1 LETHDGAETE
11 LALLRLSWFMPSRSV
26 ARKRGMDKGASAHSN
41 EGMFT
46 TLLFK
51 GCVRFALC
59 FLAMAAGVHAQDN
72 PFGGSTRTSGRNPF
86 KDDSGS
92 KPTETNEHVFDV
104 SRVNATRTL
113 ETPARFAKIW
123 AAFRTQHALGSDGE
137 FVREA
142 AATAPDN
149 AETQAAFLRYVAANS
164 PVVRLESEQ
173 KCKACTNGKK
183 PATRGLE
190 VIEVECTKCEG
201 QGSLLVVDNYQLTYT
216 GVVPAKPA
224 PKVAAPAPD
233 GAKPVAEA
241 KPATVPGS
249 RADEYRM
256 LVDRI
261 MVLGKRF
268 NIERDEFS
276 KELKYTPLAFASRS
290 SESPSLNLV
299 VLDEGDV
306 LFYTRYL
313 GRDWIFHDHFSLK
326 VGDKIFDSAKV
337 KPSTKVLR
345 GAVLEL
351 CFYPGKDLPMAEA
364 IANSPQSEVMIRL
377 FGSEG
382 NATRELEKDEKSAFR
397 DAFEL
402 SAILKKVYKL
412 RKADGIKGK
421 IGDDSK

>member
-1 LETHDGAETE
+1 
-11 LALLRLSWFMPSRSV
+11 MRSV
-26 ARKRGMDKGASAHSN
+26 VRKRGMDKGALAYTN
-41 EGMFT
+41 QGMFT

-59 FLAMAAGVHAQDN
+59 FLAMATGVFAQDN

-92 KPTETNEHVFDV
+92 KPTETNEYVFDV

-142 AATAPDN
+142 AATTPDN
-149 AETQAAFLRYVAANS
+149 AETQAAFLRYVAANK

-173 KCKACTNGKK
+173 KCKSCTNGKK

-201 QGSLLVVDNYQLTYT
+201 QGLLLVVDNYQLTYT
-216 GVVPAKPA
+216 GVVPPKPA
-224 PKVAAPAPD
+224 PKVAAAAPD
-233 GAKPVAEA
+233 VA
-241 KPATVPGS
+241 KPAAAPGS

-268 NIERDEFS
+268 DIDRDEFT

-290 SESPSLNLV
+290 SESPSLHLV

-326 VGDKIFDSAKV
+326 VGDKLFDSSTV
-337 KPSTKVLR
+337 KSSRKVLR

-351 CFYPGKDLPMAEA
+351 CFYPAKDFPMAEA

-382 NATRELEKDEKSAFR
+382 NATRVLEKDEKNAFR

-402 SAILKKVYKL
+402 SAILKKIYKM
-412 RKADGIKGK
+412 RKDDGIKGK

>member
-1 LETHDGAETE
+1 
-11 LALLRLSWFMPSRSV
+11 
-26 ARKRGMDKGASAHSN
+26 MDKEASAHTNERMSN
-41 EGMFT
+41 TRLVYCLFGLTLCLMAT
-46 TLLFK
+46 TI
-51 GCVRFALC
+51 
-59 FLAMAAGVHAQDN
+59 GVHAQDN
-72 PFGGSTRTSGRNPF
+72 PFGGSTRTSSRNPF

-92 KPTETNEHVFDV
+92 KPTETNEYVFDV
-104 SRVNATRTL
+104 SRVNASRAL

-123 AAFRTQHALGSDGE
+123 SAFRTQHALGSDGE

-142 AATAPDN
+142 AATTPDN

-183 PATRGLE
+183 PKTDGLK
-190 VIEVECTKCEG
+190 VIEVECSKCEG
-201 QGSLLVVDNYQLTYT
+201 TGMLFVVDNYQLTYT

-224 PKVAAPAPD
+224 PKVATTAPA
-233 GAKPVAEA
+233 GAKPAVEA
-241 KPATVPGS
+241 KPAAAPGS

-268 NIERDEFS
+268 DIDRDEFT

-290 SESPSLNLV
+290 TESPGLHLV
-299 VLDEGDV
+299 VLDEGDL
-306 LFYTRYL
+306 LFYSRYL

-326 VGDKIFDSAKV
+326 VGDKLFDSAKV
-337 KPSTKVLR
+337 KASTKVLR
-345 GAVLEL
+345 GSVLEL
-351 CFYPGKDLPMAEA
+351 CFYPEKDLPMAEA
-364 IANSPQSEVMIRL
+364 IANSPQSGVMIRL

-382 NATRELEKDEKSAFR
+382 NATRELEKDEKNAFR
-397 DAFEL
+397 DALEL
-402 SAILKKVYKL
+402 SAILKKIYKM
-412 RKADGIKGK
+412 RKEDGIKGK

>member
-1 LETHDGAETE
+1 ML
-11 LALLRLSWFMPSRSV
+11 
-26 ARKRGMDKGASAHSN
+26 KRGMDKGASAHIN
-41 EGMFT
+41 EGMFN
-46 TLLFK
+46 TLLIK

-59 FLAMAAGVHAQDN
+59 VVAMAAGVYAQDN
-72 PFGGSTRTSGRNPF
+72 PFGGSTRTSARNPF

-92 KPTETNEHVFDV
+92 KPTETNEYVFDV
-104 SRVNATRTL
+104 SRVNDTRTL
-113 ETPARFAKIW
+113 ETRARFAKIW
-123 AAFRTQHALGSDGE
+123 SAFRTQHALGSDGE

-142 AATAPDN
+142 AATTPDN

-183 PATRGLE
+183 PKTEGLK
-190 VIEVECTKCEG
+190 VFEVECTKCEG
-201 QGSLLVVDNYQLTYT
+201 TGILWVVDNYQLTYT

-224 PKVAAPAPD
+224 PKVSPPSSS
-233 GAKPVAEA
+233 GAKPASDA
-241 KPATVPGS
+241 KPASAPGS

-256 LVDRI
+256 LIDRI

-268 NIERDEFS
+268 DINRDEFT
-276 KELKYTPLAFASRS
+276 KELKYTHLAFATRS
-290 SESPSLNLV
+290 SESPSLQLV

-326 VGDKIFDSAKV
+326 VGDKLFDSAKV

-351 CFYPGKDLPMAEA
+351 CFYPEKDLPMAEA
-364 IANSPQSEVMIRL
+364 IANSPQSGVMIRL

-382 NATRELEKDEKSAFR
+382 NATRELEKDEKNAFR
-397 DAFEL
+397 DALEL
-402 SAILKKVYKL
+402 SAILKKIYKM
-412 RKADGIKGK
+412 RKDDGIKGK

>member
-1 LETHDGAETE
+1 
-11 LALLRLSWFMPSRSV
+11 MPSRSV
-26 ARKRGMDKGASAHSN
+26 ARKRGMDKAASAHTN
-41 EGMFT
+41 EGMFN
-46 TLLFK
+46 TLLFN

-72 PFGGSTRTSGRNPF
+72 PFGGSTRTSARNPF

-137 FVREA
+137 FVRES
-142 AATAPDN
+142 AATTLDN
-149 AETQAAFLRYVAANS
+149 AETQAAFLRFVAANN

-173 KCKACTNGKK
+173 KCKSCTNGKK

-224 PKVAAPAPD
+224 PKAAAPAPA

-351 CFYPGKDLPMAEA
+351 CFYPEKDLPMAEA

>member
-1 LETHDGAETE
+1 MFDTRLFHDITRHALFV
-11 LALLRLSWFMPSRSV
+11 LAL
-26 ARKRGMDKGASAHSN
+26 
-41 EGMFT
+41 
-46 TLLFK
+46 
-51 GCVRFALC
+51 
-59 FLAMAAGVHAQDN
+59 AAGVFAQES
-72 PFGGSTRTSGRNPF
+72 PFGGPTRTSSGNPF

-92 KPTETNEHVFDV
+92 KPTETNEYVFDV

-123 AAFRTQHALGSDGE
+123 SAFRTQHALGSDGE

-142 AATAPDN
+142 AATTPDN
-149 AETQAAFLRYVAANS
+149 AETQAAFLRFVAANS

-173 KCKACTNGKK
+173 KCKACTNGRK
-183 PATRGLE
+183 PKVEGLK
-190 VIEVECTKCEG
+190 VYEVECTKCEG
-201 QGSLLVVDNYQLTYT
+201 KGVLWVVDNYQLTYT

-224 PKVAAPAPD
+224 PKVAAPAPA
-233 GAKPVAEA
+233 GAKPAEA
-241 KPATVPGS
+241 KPAAAPGS

-256 LVDRI
+256 LADRI

-268 NIERDEFS
+268 DINRDEFT
-276 KELKYTPLAFASRS
+276 KEFKYTPLAFASRS
-290 SESPSLNLV
+290 SVSPGLILV
-299 VLDEGDV
+299 VMDEGDL
-306 LFYTRYL
+306 LFYSRYM
-313 GRDWIFHDHFSLK
+313 GRDWIFHDHCSLK

-351 CFYPGKDLPMAEA
+351 CFYPEKDLPMAEA
-364 IANSPQSEVMIRL
+364 ISNSPQSGVMIRL

-382 NATRELEKDEKSAFR
+382 NATRELDKDEKNAFR

-402 SAILKKVYKL
+402 SAILKKIYKM
-412 RKADGIKGK
+412 RKEDGIKGK

>member
-1 LETHDGAETE
+1 MDMVIGHYNKDIMFNKRRLSKAYYNV
-11 LALLRLSWFMPSRSV
+11 LALVVLSISL
-26 ARKRGMDKGASAHSN
+26 SA
-41 EGMFT
+41 
-46 TLLFK
+46 
-51 GCVRFALC
+51 A
-59 FLAMAAGVHAQDN
+59 D
-72 PFGGSTRTSGRNPF
+72 

-92 KPTETNEHVFDV
+92 KPTETNAYVFDV

-113 ETPARFAKIW
+113 GTPALFAKIW
-123 AAFRTQHALGSDGE
+123 SAFRTQHALGDDGE

-142 AATAPDN
+142 AATTPDS
-149 AETQAAFLRYVAANS
+149 AETLAAFHRYVAANR

-173 KCKACTNGKK
+173 KCKACTKGKK
-183 PATRGLE
+183 PAI
-190 VIEVECTKCEG
+190 VDFKVVEVECTKCK
-201 QGSLLVVDNYQLTYT
+201 GSGLLWVVDSYQLIYT

-224 PKVAAPAPD
+224 PKVAAPN
-233 GAKPVAEA
+233 GAKPAAEA
-241 KPATVPGS
+241 KPAAAPGS

-268 NIERDEFS
+268 DISRDEFT
-276 KELKYTPLAFASRS
+276 KEFKYTPLAFASRS
-290 SESPSLNLV
+290 SVSPSLLLV
-299 VLDEGDV
+299 VMDEGDL
-306 LFYTRYL
+306 LFYSRYM

-326 VGDKIFDSAKV
+326 VGDKLFDSAKV

-351 CFYPGKDLPMAEA
+351 CFYPEKDLAMAQA
-364 IANSPQSEVMIRL
+364 IANSPQSGVMIRL

-382 NATRELEKDEKSAFR
+382 NATRELEKDEKNAFR

-402 SAILKKVYKL
+402 SAILKKIYKM
-412 RKADGIKGK
+412 RKEDGTKGK